1 MVSPMNHTAGL
12 GEALEE
18 ARKAAGITQA
28 EVAELL
34 GISKATYWRR
44 INGRAEFTATEAIKV
59 RRRFG
64 LDLLSID

>member
-1 MVSPMNHTAGL
+1 MKDAGGL

-28 EVAELL
+28 EIAGQL

-44 INGRAEFTATEAIKV
+44 ISGRAEFTAYEVHVV
-59 RRRFG
+59 RQRFG
-64 LDLLSID
+64 LDLLEHL